1 MAEASQINKHIHFVG
16 IGGIGMS
23 GIALILLRNGV
34 VRVSGSDLKENKII
48 DELKKL
54 GASVFIGH
62 NAVNVE
68 GADLVVYSSA
78 IKENNPEIV
87 QACRLG
93 IPVIKR
99 AEALAKLMQDK
110 TVITVTG
117 SHGKTT
123 TSSLASLLLS
133 EAGLRPTAAV
143 GGILRNM
150 ETNAYAGDGKFF
162 VAEADES
169 DGSFLFYR
177 PKYSII
183 TNIDHEHLD
192 YYGTFEN
199 ELKAFKKFIDSTEE
213 SGCVFACFDDL
224 NLRKMLQKSNF
235 EHVLFGLTG
244 SADIYAKNIRLG
256 GLSSEF
262 DCIYKNKQVGRF
274 SLSLA
279 GMHNISNS
287 LSVIALGLKLGIN
300 LDVIKKTL
308 SSYKGAGRRIEVK
321 FENSNYLVI
330 DDYAHHPTEI
340 QATLKAVKDLN
351 PKRIIAI
358 FQPHRY
364 TRTKLLMDKF
374 AKCFTLAD
382 KVIITDI
389 YAASELAIEGIDSRC
404 ICGKI
409 KSFSPKKDVS
419 YLAKDQLVANLLKTI
434 QPGDLIITLGAG
446 DIAKIC
452 DEFVEELRE

>member
-1 MAEASQINKHIHFVG
+1 MAEISQINQRIHFVG

-34 VRVSGSDLKENKII
+34 RVSGSDLKENKIT

-78 IKENNPEIV
+78 IKTDNPEIV
-87 QACRLG
+87 EANRLG
-93 IPVIKR
+93 LVVIKR
-99 AEALAKLMQDK
+99 AEALARLMQDK

-123 TSSLASLLLS
+123 TSSLVSLLLS

-169 DGSFLFYR
+169 DGSFLFYKPR
-177 PKYSII
+177 YSII

-192 YYGTFEN
+192 YYRTFEN
-199 ELKAFKKFIDSTEE
+199 ELDAFKRFISATEE
-213 SGCVFACFDDL
+213 SGCVFACYDDV
-224 NLRKMLQKSNF
+224 NLRKMLRTSKI
-235 EHVLFGLTG
+235 EHILFGLNA
-244 SADIYAKNIRLG
+244 SADIYPKNISMN
-256 GLSSEF
+256 GLSCEF
-262 DCIYKNKQVGRF
+262 DCIYKNKQVSKF
-274 SLSLA
+274 FLSLA

-287 LSVIALGLKLGIN
+287 LSVIALGLKLGIS
-300 LDVIKKTL
+300 LEVIKKTL
-308 SSYKGAGRRIEVK
+308 ASYKGAGRRIEVK
-321 FENSNYLVI
+321 FESDQFLVI

-340 QATLKAVKDLN
+340 KATLKAVRNLDS
-351 PKRIIAI
+351 KRVVAI

-364 TRTKLLMDKF
+364 TRTKLLMDEF
-374 AKCFTLAD
+374 GKCFTLAD

-389 YAASELAIEGIDSRC
+389 YAASEPEIKGINSNC
-404 ICGKI
+404 ICEKI
-409 KSFSPKKDVS
+409 KFNSPQKDVS
-419 YLAKDQLVANLLKTI
+419 YLAKDQLVESLLKI
-434 QPGDLIITLGAG
+434 VQPGDLVITLGAG
-446 DIAKIC
+446 DIVKIC
-452 DEFVEELRE
+452 DEFVDELKK